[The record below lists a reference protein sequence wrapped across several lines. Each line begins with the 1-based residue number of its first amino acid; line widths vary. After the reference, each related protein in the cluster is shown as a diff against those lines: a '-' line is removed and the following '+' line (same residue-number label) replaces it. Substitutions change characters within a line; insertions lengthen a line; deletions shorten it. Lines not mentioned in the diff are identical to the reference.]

1 MLQGIKIAGGRS
13 ALGADFGIF
22 VKKVLSRGAAD
33 LDGEN
38 KTVMYNIIE
47 AWHWKGLKIFFF
59 NVCLRKC
66 QLGDYVEN
74 LVLWMFMW
82 EVLAQIWPCRFYLC
96 NQSVVSLVPKIFD
109 RMFLFFVFIRTV
121 KRRRPT
127 LRSQWV
133 QPAWSIKWQVNC

>member
-47 AWHWKGLKIFFF
+47 AWHWKGLKIFFL
-59 NVCLRKC
+59 NVCLQK
-66 QLGDYVEN
+66 
-74 LVLWMFMW
+74 MS
-82 EVLAQIWPCRFYLC
+82 AQWLHGEF
-96 NQSVVSLVPKIFD
+96 SVVNVHVGSFSSNLILQVLSL
-109 RMFLFFVFIRTV
+109 
-121 KRRRPT
+121 
-127 LRSQWV
+127 
-133 QPAWSIKWQVNC
+133 